1 MRVIKYTG
9 LYVILATGALISVL
23 PFVTA
28 IFVSLKPAR
37 GLFSTPMW
45 YPPLN
50 PTLENFRS
58 LFDGTSFALY
68 FLVTIIVVVM
78 VTTGQVVFSMLS
90 AYAFARLRFWGR
102 NTLFWAFIA
111 TLMVPNI
118 VTLIPLFL
126 VMKDLGFINSVWGLA
141 GPYIFGTPFGI
152 FLARQFFLG
161 IPHELLEAGRVD
173 GSSEW
178 GIFWRIVVPISRP
191 LVGTLLI
198 ITSVQSW
205 NNFLWPLIIGGT
217 PRSTVLTVG
226 IGDLSTAVVP
236 AYGPMM
242 AAAVVVLAPI
252 LAIFILFQR
261 QIVSSIS
268 LSGIK

>member
-1 MRVIKYTG
+1 MRVLKYTG
-9 LYVILATGALISVL
+9 LYVILAFGAVISIL
-23 PFVTA
+23 PFLTA
-28 IFVSLKPAR
+28 IFVSLKPAK

-45 YPPLN
+45 YPPLS
-50 PTLENFRS
+50 PSLENFRS
-58 LFDGTSFALY
+58 LFAGGSFALY
-68 FLVTIIVVVM
+68 ILVTVIVVIM
-78 VTTGQVVFSMLS
+78 VTAGQVVFSMLS

-102 NTLFWAFIA
+102 DTLFWAFIA

-118 VTLIPLFL
+118 VTLIPLFI
-126 VMKDLGFINSVWGLA
+126 VMKDLGFINSIMGLA
-141 GPYIFGTPFGI
+141 APYIFGTPFGI
-152 FLARQFFLG
+152 FLSRQFFLR

-173 GSSEW
+173 GSTEW

-226 IGDLSTAVVP
+226 IADLSTAVTP

-242 AAAVVVLAPI
+242 AAAVVVLLPI
-252 LAIFILFQR
+252 LVAFILFQR
-261 QIVSSIS
+261 QIVSSIA
-268 LSGIK
+268 LTGIK